1 MAITVTK
8 GLIGKEDI
16 SFNPA
21 ATTPPETFTRTA
33 AGATTQ
39 SITKLAPRHLNVED
53 AGNFFTSTNL
63 EDAMQELAQDV
74 DNIGAVFSGGQGADI
89 ASGSILTLDDNSL
102 YFIVTGTTQINSIL
116 QTTIEDGRLVILRFD
131 DSLVMEPTNLLRLKS
146 GRFTTQAGDC
156 MMLFNDN
163 NVFYELTRWHDHGDL
178 LHSGSTLNELHLEG
192 GVFYATGRDT
202 FPPPGW
208 DKIGSSGW
216 MLSTDEFG
224 SRF

>member
-21 ATTPPETFTRTA
+21 GVTPESFTRTA

-39 SITKLAPRHLNVED
+39 SITKLAPQHLNIVD
-53 AGNFFTSTNL
+53 AGNYIAATNL
-63 EDAMQELAQDV
+63 EDAIQELALDITNLQEV
-74 DNIGAVFSGGQGADI
+74 ASQGQGADI

-102 YFIVTGTTQINSIL
+102 FFIVTGTTQINSIL
-116 QTTIEDGRLVILRFD
+116 QTSVADGRTVILRFE

-146 GRFTTQAGDC
+146 GRFTTQAGDV

-163 NVFYELTRWHDHGDL
+163 NVFIELTRWHDHGEP
-178 LHSGSTLNELHLEG
+178 LHSGATLIEMHLEG
-192 GVFYATGRDT
+192 GVYYATGRDI

-216 MLSTDEFG
+216 MISTDEFG